1 MPFFFSLL
9 TEVPLKLLPARS
21 ALLLSALVLLT
32 TVVPVGAQQ
41 DQDEDRRI
49 LPAQPDYTV
58 NVLPTAMRVPLHR
71 SAFRVTHRFT
81 RPLGQGDF
89 GDLVDDLFGLDGG
102 ALIGLEY
109 RFGLFRGLQ
118 IGIHRTSLEKTIEF
132 FGQYGVVRQGESRPV
147 GVSAWVSVEGI
158 DNFRDEYSTA
168 LGGIFSR
175 IAGEHA
181 AFYVEPLWV
190 ANTNPFASATGD
202 SNDTFVLGLST
213 RLRIRPTVY
222 VVGEWAPRLAGFDP
236 GVDHGSFAIEKRAG
250 GHVFQLNFSN
260 ALGTTMAQLARGG
273 FDNDDWYMGF
283 NISRRFN

>member
-1 MPFFFSLL
+1 
-9 TEVPLKLLPARS
+9 LKLLPARS

-41 DQDEDRRI
+41 DQDDDRRI

-58 NVLPTAMRVPLHR
+58 NVLPTVMRVPLHR

-168 LGGIFSR
+168 LGAIFSR

-181 AFYVEPLWV
+181 AFYIEPLWV

>member
-1 MPFFFSLL
+1 L
-9 TEVPLKLLPARS
+9 TYIPARS
-21 ALLLSALVLLT
+21 ALLLGVLLI
-32 TVVPVGAQQ
+32 VIAAPAGAQQ
-41 DQDEDRRI
+41 DQPDDDRRI
-49 LPAQPDYTV
+49 LPAQPDYTL
-58 NVLPTAMRVPLHR
+58 NALPTAMRVPLHR

-109 RFGLFRGLQ
+109 RFGLFRGIQ

-132 FGQYGVVRQGESRPV
+132 FGQYGFLRQTETRPI

-168 LGGIFSR
+168 IGAIFSR
-175 IAGEHA
+175 VAGEHA
-181 AFYVEPLWV
+181 AFYIEPLWV
-190 ANTNPFASATGD
+190 ANTNPFATASGD

-222 VVGEWAPRLAGFDP
+222 LVGEWAPRLAGYDP
-236 GVDHGSFAIEKRAG
+236 GVHHGSFAIEKRAG

-260 ALGTTMAQLARGG
+260 ALGTTMGQLARGG
-273 FDNDDWYMGF
+273 FSNEDWYMGF